1 MANEETYL
9 QNLLA
14 NRKIVRNYIETT
26 KEFPELKKVID
37 YAIKITTAVF
47 SRGIEFVYVS
57 IKENIKKLANLANE

>member
-37 YAIKITTAVF
+37 YAIKIPTAGF
-47 SRGIEFVYVS
+47 SRGIESVS
-57 IKENIKKLANLANE
+57 YTHLTLPTNREV